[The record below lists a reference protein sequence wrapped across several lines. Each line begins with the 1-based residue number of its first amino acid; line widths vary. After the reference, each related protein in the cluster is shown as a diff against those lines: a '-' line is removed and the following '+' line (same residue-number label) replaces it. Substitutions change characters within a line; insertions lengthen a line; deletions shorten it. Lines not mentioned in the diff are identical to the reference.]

1 MPANKK
7 YLSTPGQRVV
17 KITAAFAG
25 GYLVTFTFHLFLMY
39 FLDKKNVLVTGF
51 FLYEKRYLITFPVT
65 RSQKKAENDCS
76 IPRRVKTISCSLRS
90 GFLSF
95 YQN

>member
-7 YLSTPGQRVV
+7 YLSTPGERVV

-51 FLYEKRYLITFPVT
+51 FLTYILW
-65 RSQKKAENDCS
+65 
-76 IPRRVKTISCSLRS
+76 SCLMILA
-90 GFLSF
+90 FLSKNGWKTWGWF
-95 YQN
+95 LLASAVFVLPYLYELTVK